1 MIANNERTK
10 KRTRSRH
17 VTFSSE
23 EEEDHQESYPSPTTT
38 TMDMEL
44 LWYGQSELAAFKK
57 DVANTLLYGGENP
70 VDLIGL
76 ERHLDLKRWKAKKRH
91 VRNIVRYYQDLHQHR
106 QHHGSDD
113 YMVSILSQHQSR
125 FAKTIAYG
133 QGLQDYESVYWNND
147 DEKTHDDGNVVL
159 SSSEIIRSFRKS
171 LLLQPQ
177 QQQPSST
184 KKRKHVCQDEINE
197 VTVIPKDEEETDVNH
212 KRRKTFPL
220 V

>member
-1 MIANNERTK
+1 MIKGNNKRKK

-17 VTFSSE
+17 VTFSSSE
-23 EEEDHQESYPSPTTT
+23 EKEESYPTQIATAT
-38 TMDMEL
+38 DIEL

-70 VDLIGL
+70 IDLIGL

-133 QGLQDYESVYWNND
+133 QGLRDYESVYLNND
-147 DEKTHDDGNVVL
+147 DEKTSDVVL
-159 SSSEIIRSFRKS
+159 PSSEIIRSFRKS
-171 LLLQPQ
+171 LLL

-184 KKRKHVCQDEINE
+184 KKRKHVCQDEISE